1 VQGARSRLELL
12 GVAAAILDGGIGQ
25 DAGTSVDVPA
35 PIDGVVTERRAN
47 VGLNVDA
54 GSDLFTVI
62 DLSTVWVV
70 ADLYEHDFP
79 RVRVGSPAAVTTTA
93 YPGLTLQGR
102 VDYIDPQ
109 VNRESRTAKVRVEVG
124 NRQNQLRLGMYA
136 DVHIAPQAGETML
149 LVPRQAVQA
158 VGGQQ
163 VVYLVDPREPGR
175 FTERPVRTG
184 SVAGD
189 AVEIVS
195 GLEAGDVVVAGGS
208 FSVRAERDRVGVH
221 QH

>member
-1 VQGARSRLELL
+1 
-12 GVAAAILDGGIGQ
+12 
-25 DAGTSVDVPA
+25 
-35 PIDGVVTERRAN
+35 
-47 VGLNVDA
+47 
-54 GSDLFTVI
+54 
-62 DLSTVWVV
+62 
-70 ADLYEHDFP
+70 
-79 RVRVGSPAAVTTTA
+79 
-93 YPGLTLQGR
+93 
-102 VDYIDPQ
+102 
-109 VNRESRTAKVRVEVG
+109 
-124 NRQNQLRLGMYA
+124 
-136 DVHIAPQAGETML
+136 ML

-189 AVEIVS
+189 AIEIVS
-195 GLEAGDVVVAGGS
+195 GLEAGDVVVAEGS

>member
-1 VQGARSRLELL
+1 
-12 GVAAAILDGGIGQ
+12 
-25 DAGTSVDVPA
+25 
-35 PIDGVVTERRAN
+35 
-47 VGLNVDA
+47 
-54 GSDLFTVI
+54 
-62 DLSTVWVV
+62 
-70 ADLYEHDFP
+70 
-79 RVRVGSPAAVTTTA
+79 VGSPAAVTTTA

-189 AVEIVS
+189 VVEIVS